1 VHGRGLAGGVVDQPE
16 VQVRP
21 HLGFEAYKL
30 EVDHDAIRGLAC
42 RGPLVVGVVPDAPLV
57 AADSEGRRPDAVAD
71 ADALVEAV
79 VGDLERVR
87 APRLLHGARRSC
99 CSWMSL
105 LLPWLPIDDNSGGNG
120 DQGLDGTIGAGEARV
135 VTIQQSCYYDTGE
148 IRTSCL
154 VLRLIRSPTRRPFL
168 QFHILPLRCKFIM
181 DKNYL

>member
-42 RGPLVVGVVPDAPLV
+42 RGPDVVGVVPDAPLV
-57 AADSEGRRPDAVAD
+57 AADGEGRRPDALAD

-87 APRLLHGARRSC
+87 APRLLHGARRRRPRCRRAVVLGCRWC
-99 CSWMSL
+99 CHGCQL
-105 LLPWLPIDDNSGGNG
+105 
-120 DQGLDGTIGAGEARV
+120 TTTAAA
-135 VTIQQSCYYDTGE
+135 TE
-148 IRTSCL
+148 IRGWMAPSA
-154 VLRLIRSPTRRPFL
+154 RGGRP
-168 QFHILPLRCKFIM
+168 
-181 DKNYL
+181 